1 MTDTGVDVVRE
12 DGGALLPTLSR
23 CISMVGVRQTLRRR
37 MLLRL
42 ALGAV
47 VVMMVVMT
55 TLTLER
61 GPARSRRVLRFPRR
75 LPRCGVVLVVS
86 VRLLAFSAV
95 LLSGL
100 RPESPIA
107 LR

>member
-23 CISMVGVRQTLRRR
+23 RISVVGVRQTFRRR

-47 VVMMVVMT
+47 VVMVVVMA
-55 TLTLER
+55 TLSLE
-61 GPARSRRVLRFPRR
+61 
-75 LPRCGVVLVVS
+75 
-86 VRLLAFSAV
+86 
-95 LLSGL
+95 
-100 RPESPIA
+100 
-107 LR
+107 